1 MQRHQAYP
9 PFPTEPFVPSPLAK
23 GGLFP
28 PSLVG
33 KGVRGLG
40 NSRLRNLVIPSAS
53 AERSRRRG

>member
-28 PSLVG
+28 LPL
-33 KGVRGLG
+33 
-40 NSRLRNLVIPSAS
+40 
-53 AERSRRRG
+53 